1 MSLVQRAGK
10 YKLFSLGSSFLKKKK
25 KNFLFCIGVAQLVK
39 NPPANAGDL
48 GSLPGLGRSAGEGN
62 GYPVQYSDWRIP
74 WTEELAGYSPWG
86 HKEADMTK
94 PLSLSFSLSLSHTHT
109 HMPT

>member
-10 YKLFSLGSSFLKKKK
+10 CKLFSLGSSFFKKK

-86 HKEADMTK
+86 H
-94 PLSLSFSLSLSHTHT
+94 
-109 HMPT
+109 